1 MMLPTHAVVG
11 LAIATPLVTLAPDLA
26 PAALTGGLFGGIF
39 PDLDLYSGHRKT
51 LHFPTGY
58 VVAAVPAA
66 GIALLAPGPITVG
79 FACFAFGAVAHCRMD
94 RYGGGLELEPWEET
108 SDRAVY
114 DHARGEWREPKRWI
128 PYDGSPRDLL
138 LLTAVAVPLLV
149 TLAWPFRGV
158 VGLALLTGVLYVIL
172 RQRLAALAPVVFG
185 YVPEWLSAYVPD
197 RYQ

>member
-11 LAIATPLVTLAPDLA
+11 LAIATPLLTLAPDLA
-26 PAALTGGLFGGIF
+26 PAALTGGLLGGVF

-58 VVAAVPAA
+58 VVAALPAA
-66 GIALLAPGPITVG
+66 AVAWLAPGHVTIAAV
-79 FACFAFGAVAHCRMD
+79 FFVFGAVAHCRMD
-94 RYGGGLELEPWEET
+94 RYGGGLELEPWEAT

-114 DHARGEWREPKRWI
+114 DHARGEWREPKRWVR
-128 PYDGSPRDLL
+128 YDGSPRDLL
-138 LLTAVAVPLLV
+138 LLTAVAVPLFLTV
-149 TLAWPFRGV
+149 GWPFRGV
-158 VGLALLTGVLYVIL
+158 VGLALLVGVVYVVL

-185 YVPEWLSAYVPD
+185 YVPGWLAAHVPD